1 MRRGP
6 GGADE
11 NPLIS
16 TSRGKCMG
24 EHAMQPGV
32 PPGRSLISTSRQ
44 RRGRGAGHG
53 ASSLLFVLILF
64 GVMLLTGVMLIAMG
78 TGVYENVLTS
88 MDANDNSRTAP
99 AYIRQKIRQAGDAGA
114 VSAGE
119 LDGCDAIVIRESIGG
134 ETYLIY
140 LYCDDGSLKEL
151 LIREGNASISAS
163 AGSDILDLSG
173 MSVSASEDGA
183 SILVTLTLTDG
194 TQQLLRIRTPQRSS

>member
-1 MRRGP
+1 MR
-6 GGADE
+6 
-11 NPLIS
+11 
-16 TSRGKCMG
+16 
-24 EHAMQPGV
+24 
-32 PPGRSLISTSRQ
+32 

-64 GVMLLTGVMLIAMG
+64 GVMLLSGVMLIAMG

-88 MDANDNSRTAP
+88 MDANDDSRTAP

-134 ETYLIY
+134 ETYLTC

-151 LIREGNASISAS
+151 LIREGNESVSAS
-163 AGSDILDLSG
+163 AGSEVLKLESMTVTEAGDAAGSG
-173 MSVSASEDGA
+173 ESGDAAQAGDAAGGSCDSLLVS
-183 SILVTLTLTDG
+183 LTTADG
-194 TQQLLRIRTPQRSS
+194 TVQKLRISLLP